1 MKAKEII
8 KWLETNSLDNE
19 DDDIRIC
26 REDFNELK
34 EKCKEQNK
42 VVGVVDNLNNERVA
56 TLIKKGCGKGFDFD
70 RNPLICGGKFSNGD
84 CYYCP
89 ECRQPEEN
97 VVEDKK

>member
-42 VVGVVDNLNNERVA
+42 DKV
-56 TLIKKGCGKGFDFD
+56 KKG
-70 RNPLICGGKFSNGD
+70 RNHKTNYWELDLHDGEG
-84 CYYCP
+84 YYKWK
-89 ECRQPEEN
+89 N
-97 VVEDKK
+97 L